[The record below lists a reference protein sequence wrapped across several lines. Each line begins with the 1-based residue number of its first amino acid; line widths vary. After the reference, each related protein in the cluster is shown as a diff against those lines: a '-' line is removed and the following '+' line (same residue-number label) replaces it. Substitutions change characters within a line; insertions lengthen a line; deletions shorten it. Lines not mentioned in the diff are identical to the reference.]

1 MIRAL
6 SKFLIIFFIG
16 FGINTAFACSN
27 TASFNWGQYPG
38 PITLCS
44 YGVLNIN
51 LPDSLSAANMRFNIL
66 WSASSHSGQI
76 DLSPG
81 DSVQIVKGDLSY
93 IYPRNALNVR
103 ISTSTS
109 KVSGYRYP
117 YSISI
122 YNDSDNEVTIS
133 H

>member
-1 MIRAL
+1 MVRAL
-6 SKFLIIFFIG
+6 SKFLRIFFVG
-16 FGINTAFACSN
+16 FGINTASACSN
-27 TASFNWGQYPG
+27 TVSFNWGQYPG

-51 LPDSLSAANMRFNIL
+51 LPDSLSAACMRFNII

-81 DSVQIVKGDLSY
+81 DSVQIVQGDSSY

-103 ISTSTS
+103 ISTSTTR
-109 KVSGYRYP
+109 VSGNRYP
-117 YSISI
+117 YFISI